1 MNTKPFV
8 TNPYLHSQAYPQAYP
23 KAYSQTYSQAYPLTQ
38 TYLHPQTQAALN
50 PLTQTYRPPQTR
62 PQTPPQPHP
71 HPPAPSQPPTLS
83 QVPPHPQT
91 QAHTYSQVHTYSQAH
106 PQININA
113 EKFITKVTRETR
125 IASAIRWALTERAVN
140 LEELV
145 HSEPGDFRWWW
156 MGSQLRLTR
165 RSVFLGL
172 PSATLQID
180 RHGLW
185 YLVEI

>member
-8 TNPYLHSQAYPQAYP
+8 PYPYLHSHVHPQAYP
-23 KAYSQTYSQAYPLTQ
+23 KAYSQAYSQAYAQTYSQAYPLTQ
-38 TYLHPQTQAALN
+38 TYLHPQTHAALN

-83 QVPPHPQT
+83 QVPRPIQ
-91 QAHTYSQVHTYSQAH
+91 TYSQTHLQTS
-106 PQININA
+106 INA
-113 EKFITKVTRETR
+113 EKFITKITQEAR
-125 IASAIRWALTERAVN
+125 IAHAIRWALTERAVN

-180 RHGLW
+180 RQGLW